1 MPNWCDNKAVIRVPV
16 DAPPAA
22 REAFDRL
29 VANENEEAW
38 LSSVLPTPPEM
49 HLGLGNTMANPALLD
64 LDKLR
69 EISSFK
75 GDFGDL
81 VAVGE
86 EPHARIEFK
95 PSDEYRQHLMDTFG
109 ACDWY
114 NWRLAK
120 WGTKWDVEVHIEHAD
135 ETTLSVMFN
144 SAWSPPV
151 AFFAHLGKLGLEWEL
166 SYVEL
171 GNGFGGTTAFE
182 DGEMWKKEYRD
193 DDLLMFAADE
203 FGMDVESMT
212 DCYNYESFE
221 DYAKDRKHDERVM
234 ALVRAYFELKKEAAD
249 VDRV

>member
-22 REAFDRL
+22 REAFAKL
-29 VANENEEAW
+29 VANENKEAW

-49 HLGLGNTMANPALLD
+49 HLGIDHTEADRELLD

-69 EISSFK
+69 EISDFK

-81 VAVGE
+81 VAVDE
-86 EPHARIEFK
+86 EPDAPIEFK
-95 PSDEYRQHLMDTFG
+95 PSDEYRKYLMDTFG
-109 ACDWY
+109 AFEWH
-114 NWRLAK
+114 NWNRAN
-120 WGTKWDVEVHIEHAD
+120 WGTMWDVKAHIEHTD
-135 ETTLSVMFN
+135 ETTLNVMFN

-182 DGEMWKKEYRD
+182 NGEMWEKEYRD
-193 DDLLMFAADE
+193 DDLLVFAADE
-203 FGMDVESMT
+203 FGMDIESMT
-212 DCYNYESFE
+212 DCYDYESFE

-234 ALVRAYFELKKEAAD
+234 ALVREYFDFKKEIANA
-249 VDRV
+249 DRV